1 MNYTELEKIAN
12 LVFLKLKQTLNALN
26 SYSYEVVNIRK
37 EKKRNSMTEAL
48 IQLSQTWPA
57 WLWNIAL
64 ILFSFLIGI
73 LIKMIFIPLLRKQA
87 IQQESY
93 SLFRSFIRR
102 FNRVLS
108 IFIPLIVF
116 NSLLPFS
123 HFNERTLRVVSKINE
138 ILLISFFAIALIQ
151 AIKVFEDYLYHRF
164 DVNKENNL
172 RERKVRTQIVFIR
185 KVVVTL
191 IIVVSLAIILLS
203 FDSMQ
208 KIGAGLLTGVGVG
221 GIIIGFAAQKSLGNL
236 LAGFQ
241 IAFTQPIRMD
251 DVLVVEGEWGRVE
264 EINLTYVVVNI
275 WDKRRLVLPIT
286 YFIEKPFQNWTRTTA
301 EILGTVFIYTDFT
314 IPVQQLRDKLT
325 ELLTGHPLWDGK
337 VNVLQVTDFKER
349 TMEIRC
355 LMSCRNSGQAFD
367 LRCYV
372 REEMIAYIQSN
383 FPDAL
388 AKTRIDYTE
397 KSINSL

>member
-1 MNYTELEKIAN
+1 MADI
-12 LVFLKLKQTLNALN
+12 F
-26 SYSYEVVNIRK
+26 IR
-37 EKKRNSMTEAL
+37 
-48 IQLSQTWPA
+48 LSQTWPA

-64 ILFSFLIGI
+64 ILFSFLAGI
-73 LIKMIFIPLLRKQA
+73 LIKLIFIPLLRRQA
-87 IQQESY
+87 IEQSSY

-108 IFIPLIVF
+108 IFIPLVIF

-123 HFNERTLRVVSKINE
+123 HFNTTTLHVVSRLNE
-138 ILLISFFAIALIQ
+138 ILLVAFFAVALIQ

-185 KVVVTL
+185 KVVVT
-191 IIVVSLAIILLS
+191 IIILVSLAIILLS
-203 FDSMQ
+203 FESMQ

-314 IPVQQLRDKLT
+314 IPVQQLREKLT
-325 ELLTGHPLWDGK
+325 ALLTGHPLWDGQ
-337 VNVLQVTDFKER
+337 VNVLQVTDFREQ

-367 LRCYV
+367 LRCYI
-372 REEMIAYIQSN
+372 REKMIEYIRTN

-388 AKTRIDYTE
+388 SKTRIEYLPAAE
-397 KSINSL
+397 KK

>member
-1 MNYTELEKIAN
+1 
-12 LVFLKLKQTLNALN
+12 
-26 SYSYEVVNIRK
+26 
-37 EKKRNSMTEAL
+37 MTEEL
-48 IQLSQTWPA
+48 TRLSQTLPI
-57 WLWNIAL
+57 WLWNLIL
-64 ILFSFLIGI
+64 ILFSILLGI
-73 LIKMIFIPLLRKQA
+73 LLKMVLIPLVRKQA
-87 IQQESY
+87 IAQSSY

-102 FNRVLS
+102 FNQILS
-108 IFIPLIVF
+108 LFIPLIVF

-123 HFNERTLRVVSKINE
+123 RFNPATLQNVSKLTE
-138 ILLISFFAIALIQ
+138 ILLISCFAIVLIQ
-151 AIKVFEDYLYHRF
+151 VIKVFEDYLYHRF

-172 RERKVRTQIVFIR
+172 RERKIRTQIVFIR
-185 KVVVTL
+185 KIIITII
-191 IIVVSLAIILLS
+191 IIVSVAIILLS
-203 FDSMQ
+203 FESMQ

-275 WDKRRLVLPIT
+275 WDKRRLVLPIN

-314 IPVQQLRDKLT
+314 VPVAQLREKLT
-325 ELLTGHPLWDGK
+325 SLLTDHPLWDGK
-337 VNVLQVTDFKER
+337 VNVLQVTDLKER

-367 LRCYV
+367 LRCYI
-372 REEMIAYIQSN
+372 REQMIDYIRTSFPERLSKIRIAYKDETD
-383 FPDAL
+383 DAV
-388 AKTRIDYTE
+388 
-397 KSINSL
+397 

>member
-1 MNYTELEKIAN
+1 MADI
-12 LVFLKLKQTLNALN
+12 F
-26 SYSYEVVNIRK
+26 IR
-37 EKKRNSMTEAL
+37 
-48 IQLSQTWPA
+48 LSQTWPA

-64 ILFSFLIGI
+64 ILFSFLVGI
-73 LIKMIFIPLLRKQA
+73 LIKMIFIPLLRRQA
-87 IQQESY
+87 IEQSSY

-108 IFIPLIVF
+108 IFIPLVIF

-123 HFNERTLRVVSKINE
+123 HFNTTTLRAVSRLNE
-138 ILLISFFAIALIQ
+138 ILLVAFFAVALIQ

-185 KVVVTL
+185 KVVVT
-191 IIVVSLAIILLS
+191 IIILVSLAIILLS
-203 FDSMQ
+203 FESMQ

-314 IPVQQLRDKLT
+314 IPVQQLREKLT
-325 ELLTGHPLWDGK
+325 ALLTGHPLWDGQ
-337 VNVLQVTDFKER
+337 VNVLQVTDFKEQ

-367 LRCYV
+367 LRCYI
-372 REEMIAYIQSN
+372 REKMIEYIRTN

-388 AKTRIDYTE
+388 SKTRIEHLPAAE
-397 KSINSL
+397 KT

>member
-1 MNYTELEKIAN
+1 MADI
-12 LVFLKLKQTLNALN
+12 F
-26 SYSYEVVNIRK
+26 IR
-37 EKKRNSMTEAL
+37 
-48 IQLSQTWPA
+48 LSETWPA

-64 ILFSFLIGI
+64 ILFSFLVGI
-73 LIKMIFIPLLRKQA
+73 LIKMIFIPLLRRQA
-87 IQQESY
+87 IEQSSY

-108 IFIPLIVF
+108 IFIPLVIF

-123 HFNERTLRVVSKINE
+123 HFNTTTLRVVSRLNE
-138 ILLISFFAIALIQ
+138 ILLVAFFAVALIQ

-185 KVVVTL
+185 KVVVT
-191 IIVVSLAIILLS
+191 IIILVSLAIILLS
-203 FDSMQ
+203 FESMQ

-314 IPVQQLRDKLT
+314 IPVQQLREKLT
-325 ELLTGHPLWDGK
+325 ALLTGHPLWDGQ
-337 VNVLQVTDFKER
+337 VNVLQVTDFKEQ

-367 LRCYV
+367 LRCYI
-372 REEMIAYIQSN
+372 REKMIEYIRTN

-388 AKTRIDYTE
+388 SRTRIEYLPAAE
-397 KSINSL
+397 KTA

>member
-1 MNYTELEKIAN
+1 MADI
-12 LVFLKLKQTLNALN
+12 F
-26 SYSYEVVNIRK
+26 IR
-37 EKKRNSMTEAL
+37 
-48 IQLSQTWPA
+48 LSQTWPA

-64 ILFSFLIGI
+64 ILFSFLVGI
-73 LIKMIFIPLLRKQA
+73 LIKMIFIPLLRRQA
-87 IQQESY
+87 IEQSSY

-108 IFIPLIVF
+108 IFIPLVIF

-123 HFNERTLRVVSKINE
+123 HFNTTTLRVVSRLNE
-138 ILLISFFAIALIQ
+138 ILLVAFFAVALIQ

-185 KVVVTL
+185 KVVVT
-191 IIVVSLAIILLS
+191 IIILVSLAIILLS
-203 FDSMQ
+203 FESMQ

-241 IAFTQPIRMD
+241 IAFKQPIRMD

-314 IPVQQLRDKLT
+314 IPVQQLREKLT
-325 ELLTGHPLWDGK
+325 ALLTGHPLWDGQ
-337 VNVLQVTDFKER
+337 VNVLQVTDFREQ

-367 LRCYV
+367 LRCYI
-372 REEMIAYIQSN
+372 REKMIEYIRAN

-388 AKTRIDYTE
+388 SKTRIEYLPAAE
-397 KSINSL
+397 KT

>member
-1 MNYTELEKIAN
+1 MADI
-12 LVFLKLKQTLNALN
+12 F
-26 SYSYEVVNIRK
+26 IR
-37 EKKRNSMTEAL
+37 
-48 IQLSQTWPA
+48 LSETWPA

-64 ILFSFLIGI
+64 ILFSFLVGI
-73 LIKMIFIPLLRKQA
+73 VIKMIFIPLLRRQA
-87 IQQESY
+87 IEQSSY

-108 IFIPLIVF
+108 IFIPLVIF

-123 HFNERTLRVVSKINE
+123 HFNTTTLRVVSRLNE
-138 ILLISFFAIALIQ
+138 ILLVAFFAVALIQ

-185 KVVVTL
+185 KVVVT
-191 IIVVSLAIILLS
+191 IIILVSLAIILLS
-203 FDSMQ
+203 FESMQ

-314 IPVQQLRDKLT
+314 IPVQQLREKLT
-325 ELLTGHPLWDGK
+325 ALLTGHPLWDGQ
-337 VNVLQVTDFKER
+337 VNVLQVTDFKEQ

-367 LRCYV
+367 LRCYI
-372 REEMIAYIQSN
+372 REKMIEYIRTN

-388 AKTRIDYTE
+388 SKTRIEYLPAAE
-397 KSINSL
+397 KT

>member
-1 MNYTELEKIAN
+1 MADI
-12 LVFLKLKQTLNALN
+12 F
-26 SYSYEVVNIRK
+26 IR
-37 EKKRNSMTEAL
+37 
-48 IQLSQTWPA
+48 LSETWPA

-64 ILFSFLIGI
+64 ILFSFLVGI
-73 LIKMIFIPLLRKQA
+73 LIKMIFIPLLRRQA
-87 IQQESY
+87 IEQSSY

-108 IFIPLIVF
+108 IFIPLVIF

-123 HFNERTLRVVSKINE
+123 HFNTTTLRVVSRLNE
-138 ILLISFFAIALIQ
+138 ILLVAFFAVALIQ

-172 RERKVRTQIVFIR
+172 RERKVRTQIAFIR
-185 KVVVTL
+185 KVVVT
-191 IIVVSLAIILLS
+191 IIILVSLAIILLS
-203 FDSMQ
+203 FESMQ

-314 IPVQQLRDKLT
+314 IPVQQLREKLT
-325 ELLTGHPLWDGK
+325 ALLTGHPLWDGQ
-337 VNVLQVTDFKER
+337 VNVLQVTDFREQ

-367 LRCYV
+367 LRCYI
-372 REEMIAYIQSN
+372 REKMIEYIRAN

-388 AKTRIDYTE
+388 SKTRIEYLPAAE
-397 KSINSL
+397 KT

>member
-1 MNYTELEKIAN
+1 MADI
-12 LVFLKLKQTLNALN
+12 F
-26 SYSYEVVNIRK
+26 IR
-37 EKKRNSMTEAL
+37 
-48 IQLSQTWPA
+48 LSQTWPA

-64 ILFSFLIGI
+64 ILFSFLVGI
-73 LIKMIFIPLLRKQA
+73 VIKMIFIPLLRRQA
-87 IQQESY
+87 IEQSSY

-108 IFIPLIVF
+108 IFIPLVIF

-123 HFNERTLRVVSKINE
+123 HFNTTTLRVVSRLNE
-138 ILLISFFAIALIQ
+138 ILLVAFFAVALIQ

-185 KVVVTL
+185 KVVVT
-191 IIVVSLAIILLS
+191 IIILVSLAIILLS
-203 FDSMQ
+203 FESMQ

-314 IPVQQLRDKLT
+314 IPVQQLREKLT
-325 ELLTGHPLWDGK
+325 ALLTGHPLWDGQ
-337 VNVLQVTDFKER
+337 VNVLQVTDFKEQ

-367 LRCYV
+367 LRCYI
-372 REEMIAYIQSN
+372 REKMIEYIRTN

-388 AKTRIDYTE
+388 SRTRIEYLPAAE
-397 KSINSL
+397 KT

>member
-1 MNYTELEKIAN
+1 MMNET
-12 LVFLKLKQTLNALN
+12 
-26 SYSYEVVNIRK
+26 
-37 EKKRNSMTEAL
+37 L
-48 IQLSQTWPA
+48 IQLSQKWPA

-73 LIKMIFIPLLRKQA
+73 LIKLIFIPLLRRQA

-108 IFIPLIVF
+108 VFIPLIVF
-116 NSLLPFS
+116 NSLLPFTQ
-123 HFNERTLRVVSKINE
+123 FNDRTLRVVSKINE
-138 ILLISFFAIALIQ
+138 LLLVSFFAVVLIQ
-151 AIKVFEDYLYHRF
+151 GIKVFEDYLYHRF
-164 DVNKENNL
+164 DINKENNL
-172 RERKVRTQIVFIR
+172 RERKIRTQIVFIR

-191 IIVVSLAIILLS
+191 IIVISLAIILLS

-286 YFIEKPFQNWTRTTA
+286 YFIEKPFQNWTRTTS

-314 IPVQQLRDKLT
+314 VPVQLLREKLT
-325 ELLTGHPLWDGK
+325 TLLTGHPLWDGQ

-349 TMEIRC
+349 TMEVRC

-367 LRCYV
+367 LRCFI
-372 REEMIAYIQSN
+372 REEMIAYIHTN
-383 FPDAL
+383 FPNAL
-388 AKTRIDYTE
+388 ARTRVDYHE
-397 KSINSL
+397 SEQKGM

>member
-1 MNYTELEKIAN
+1 MLYASVFAN
-12 LVFLKLKQTLNALN
+12 LKIKQTLGLLSSYTLN
-26 SYSYEVVNIRK
+26 RK
-37 EKKRNSMTEAL
+37 QILNKRKNSMMNETL
-48 IQLSQTWPA
+48 IQLSQKWPA

-64 ILFSFLIGI
+64 ILFSFLIGF
-73 LIKMIFIPLLRKQA
+73 LIKLIFIPLLRRQA

-93 SLFRSFIRR
+93 SLFRSFVRR

-108 IFIPLIVF
+108 VFIPLIVF
-116 NSLLPFS
+116 NSLLPFAQ
-123 HFNERTLRVVSKINE
+123 FNERTLRVVSKINE
-138 ILLISFFAIALIQ
+138 LLLVSFFAIVLIQ
-151 AIKVFEDYLYHRF
+151 GIKVFEDYLYHRF
-164 DVNKENNL
+164 DINKENNL
-172 RERKVRTQIVFIR
+172 RERKIRTQIVFIR

-191 IIVVSLAIILLS
+191 IIVISLAIILLS

-286 YFIEKPFQNWTRTTA
+286 YFIEKPFQNWTRTTS

-314 IPVQQLRDKLT
+314 VPVQQLRDKLT
-325 ELLTGHPLWDGK
+325 TLLTGHPLWDGK

-372 REEMIAYIQSN
+372 REEMIAYIHTN
-383 FPDAL
+383 FPNAL
-388 AKTRIDYTE
+388 ARTRVDYQEGSE
-397 KSINSL
+397 KGMNG